1 MNANGCDAGLRA
13 QIPVRLNTTP
23 TTRKGS
29 TQVFTPVFIGQQLLN
44 GLSFGATLFLL
55 ASGLT
60 LVFGLMRIVN
70 MAHGAFYMLGGYMG
84 IVVSALSGNLLVG
97 LIAAIAVVGALA
109 FFVEFV
115 LLRFVRGQELP
126 EVLLTL
132 GVSFVVADICLW
144 IFGGDPQQLPVA
156 VRPQGAFTIG
166 DFTYPWYGVFII
178 GVAILI
184 GISLA
189 IIQSKTRV
197 GAIVRAGV
205 DDREMISAMG
215 VNIRWV
221 FTGMFIVGAALA
233 AIAGTIGAGRTPIL
247 QGVQNEVL
255 LYALVVIIIGGL
267 GSIAGAA
274 VGSIAIGLIDV
285 FAKTWIPEFAYFTVF
300 LPMALVLV
308 IRPQGLF
315 GKAA

>member
-1 MNANGCDAGLRA
+1 M
-13 QIPVRLNTTP
+13 
-23 TTRKGS
+23 
-29 TQVFTPVFIGQQLLN
+29 FTPVFIGQQLLN

>member
-1 MNANGCDAGLRA
+1 M
-13 QIPVRLNTTP
+13 
-23 TTRKGS
+23 
-29 TQVFTPVFIGQQLLN
+29 FTPVFIGQQLLN

-70 MAHGAFYMLGGYMG
+70 MAHGAFYMLGGYLG

-97 LIAAIAVVGALA
+97 LIAAIAVVGVLA
-109 FFVEFV
+109 FFVETV

-126 EVLLTL
+126 EVLLTI
-132 GVSFVVADICLW
+132 GVSFVVADVCLW
-144 IFGGDPQQLPVA
+144 IFGGDPQQLPA
-156 VRPQGAFTIG
+156 DVRPQGAFTIG

-178 GVAILI
+178 GIAILV
-184 GISLA
+184 GIALA
-189 IIQSKTRV
+189 IVQAKTRV

-221 FTGMFIVGAALA
+221 FTGMFVVGAALA

-300 LPMALVLV
+300 LPMALILV